1 MTATI
6 EEVIMDLF
14 CITDMMAGKT
24 ITQDNNSIPG
34 L

>member
-6 EEVIMDLF
+6 EEVMDLF